1 MKKAVVVGSGAGG
14 ATAAKELQGK
24 FDVTVLE
31 EGKGFHPF
39 TFNFT
44 LLEKMRRTGLFLDER
59 LIQLLFPAMKIRKT
73 KEKMIL
79 VNGLGPGGTTT
90 LSTGNALRID
100 HDLKRMGID
109 LDAEFAEI
117 YEEIPVT
124 TEHQRFWNDTT
135 RRLYEICGEMG
146 LDPEPTP
153 KIGSYDRCIRCGKCV
168 LGCSQGVKWDTRQY
182 LEIAVERGARLQT
195 GCRAERIVIDNGE
208 AKGVQARQGGK
219 TVFYPADLVIL
230 AAGGLGT
237 PVILQESGIHCEQN
251 LFVDPVLCVAAEW
264 KKAFQ
269 NKEVSM
275 PFVVQKNHFIL
286 SPYFDFLSLFFNRDW
301 RYPAGNIV
309 SLMIKLADTN
319 TGSISGKEIHKQL
332 TEEDKERLNEG
343 VGLCTEILCR
353 LGVKRNDTFLGTINA
368 GHPGGML
375 PLTEQEADTLH
386 DSRLPVNLYVADA
399 TLFPAS
405 LGNPP
410 ILTIMALAK
419 KISKLC
425 SRSF

>member
-31 EGKGFHPF
+31 AGKGFHPF
-39 TFNFT
+39 S
-44 LLEKMRRTGLFLDER
+44 LDLSMLEKVKRTGLFLDER
-59 LIQLLFPAMKIRKT
+59 MIQLLFPAMKIRRT
-73 KEKMIL
+73 REKMVL
-79 VNGLGPGGTTT
+79 VCGSGPGGTTT
-90 LSTGNALRID
+90 LSTGNALRMD
-100 HDLKRMGID
+100 HGLKRMGID

-124 TEHQRFWNDTT
+124 TEHQRLWNDTT

-153 KIGSYDRCIRCGKCV
+153 KMGSYDRCIRCGKCV
-168 LGCSQGVKWDTRQY
+168 LGCSHGAKWDTRQY

-195 GCRAERIVIDNGE
+195 GCVAERIVIDNGE

-237 PVILQESGIHCEQN
+237 PVILQDSGIECDSS

-264 KKAFQ
+264 DGSFQ
-269 NKEVSM
+269 NKEISM
-275 PFVVQKNHFIL
+275 PFVVKKEHFIL
-286 SPYFDFLSLFFNRDW
+286 SPYFDFLSFFFNRDW

-319 TGSISGKEIHKQL
+319 AGSISRQEIDKPL
-332 TEEDKERLNEG
+332 TKKDKERLNEG

-353 LGVKRNDTFLGTINA
+353 LGVKKSDAFLGTINA